1 MNYDSLLKTAD
12 DMQLDVREKPLLASD
27 GRIYGN
33 RIAIRKD
40 IPTTT
45 EKACVLAEEICHYEL
60 NVGNILDQTDPANR
74 RQEQKA
80 RTEAYRRMIGLQ
92 GLVDAFRAGCR
103 NRYEAADY
111 LGVTEQFLEDA
122 VTRFHQIHG
131 ARVFCGQY
139 LICFEPSFAVIS
151 LV

>member
-1 MNYDSLLKTAD
+1 MEYEALLLTAD
-12 DMQLDVREKPLLASD
+12 DKGLSVKEKNLRASD
-27 GRIYGN
+27 GIIYDN

-40 IPTTT
+40 LPTTAA
-45 EKACVLAEEICHYEL
+45 KACTLAEEICHYEL
-60 NVGNILDQTDPANR
+60 TVGDILDQTDPANR

-122 VTRFHQIHG
+122 VTRFRQIHG

-151 LV
+151 LA